1 VCIQLF
7 TQLLEIVDIQ
17 LLQSVFEL
25 GLAQSEML
33 FDPTSKLGKVL
44 LKCHLIDSV
53 GVPREEI
60 LRAYSPMLEMDS
72 ADLEMI
78 FLAHPET
85 SATRAFYEEVL
96 RGSSSSA
103 RFNLRALFTKILASK
118 TGKAS
123 KVQKPRAQSTELSLA
138 EQTLT
143 YFLANPATFPGL
155 RDDAWLKK
163 PQLLGS
169 NQLRLSWGLSR
180 DLASK
185 SMLPTDPVEQAKRA
199 AYSLLAQ
206 GLEAEAQKAIA
217 QLAPASLPALKAW
230 MKRADTLPSLIPA
243 CFVGHVGLRK
253 LRITL
258 QATRPDLTL
267 ANACRSKIAP
277 YLPAEAK
284 VKPSEYFTVNFVHSL
299 EGNNNPQAVLALLE
313 NCWLKLQPALQ
324 VLVLE

>member
-1 VCIQLF
+1 M
-7 TQLLEIVDIQ
+7 DIQ

-25 GLAQSEML
+25 GMAQSEMV

-53 GVPREEI
+53 GTPREEI
-60 LRAYSPMLEMDS
+60 LRAYSRMLEMDS

-96 RGSSSSA
+96 RGSSSTA
-103 RFNLRALFTKILASK
+103 RSSLRTLFNKILLLSK
-118 TGKAS
+118 TAKAV
-123 KVQKPRAQSTELSLA
+123 KTVKPRAQSSDLSLA

-143 YFLANPATFPGL
+143 YFMANPASFPRL

-180 DLASK
+180 DLASR
-185 SMLPTDPVEQAKRA
+185 SMMPTDPVEQAKRA
-199 AYSLLAQ
+199 AYLLLAQ

-230 MKRADTLPSLIPA
+230 MKRVDTLPSLIPA
-243 CFVGHVGLRK
+243 CFVGHVGLGK

-299 EGNNNPQAVLALLE
+299 EDNNNPQAVLTLLE

-324 VLVLE
+324 VLVSE